1 MTRKEEILKK
11 ACEFVDKRYQ
21 DVGILTTH
29 EASVAAC
36 QDMVEWA
43 DEHPRKGLVDI
54 EKVCNFLSNID
65 IKKYISSLTDGVGF
79 VNIHIGDIIE
89 DMKKAVEG

>member
-1 MTRKEEILKK
+1 MNREEEMEEFAKGYASLYVDNNYYAIK
-11 ACEFVDKRYQ
+11 A
-21 DVGILTTH
+21 G
-29 EASVAAC
+29 
-36 QDMVEWA
+36 VEWA

-54 EKVCNFLSNID
+54 EKVCNFLNNID

-89 DMKKAVEG
+89 DMKKALEE

>member
-54 EKVCNFLSNID
+54 ERVKDFLSSVALNFYREWED
-65 IKKYISSLTDGVGF
+65 KFNTDELIV
-79 VNIHIGDIIE
+79 DLE
-89 DMKKAVEG
+89 RYLEK